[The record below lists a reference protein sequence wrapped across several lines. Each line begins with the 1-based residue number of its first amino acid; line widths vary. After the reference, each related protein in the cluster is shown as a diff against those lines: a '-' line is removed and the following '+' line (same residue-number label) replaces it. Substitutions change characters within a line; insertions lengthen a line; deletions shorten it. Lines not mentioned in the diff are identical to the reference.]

1 MGFLTK
7 GSKILIQVNAIVHD
21 DADDYMGV
29 EIEDFDR
36 EKLQALLW
44 VEEDEIEADVSVHR
58 EVFTDEAW
66 GQVAVFTEEF
76 IEVISC
82 KWNGFDIINAE
93 EVCQELRHEF

>member
-7 GSKILIQVNAIVHD
+7 SSKILIQVNAIVPD
-21 DADDYMGV
+21 DADDYMGA

-36 EKLQALLW
+36 DKLQAFLW

-76 IEVISC
+76 MEVLSC
-82 KWNGFDIINAE
+82 NWNGHPIINAE
-93 EVCQELRHEF
+93 EVCQELHHEF